1 MKSDAPI
8 GNSVLLHVCCGVCLG
23 HPVQKLRDEGYCVTG
38 YFFNP
43 NIYPEDEYVRRLD
56 AARAMADSLEM
67 ELVEGDYLHDEWLKA
82 VAGLESEKEGGKRCG
97 RCFEFRLEAS
107 HRKSLEIGSYK
118 FTSTLSVSPHKD
130 FKVVSAVGKKI
141 SEKRFLPLDFKKE
154 DGFKKT
160 RDMAGRHSLYCQNYC
175 GCEFSM
181 R

>member
-1 MKSDAPI
+1 MSLITPV
-8 GNSVLLHVCCGVCLG
+8 GNTALLHVCCGVCMG
-23 HPVQKLRDEGYCVTG
+23 WPVHKLRDEGYCVIG
-38 YFFNP
+38 YYFNP
-43 NIYPEDEYVRRLD
+43 NIHPKEEYLKRLN
-56 AARAMADSLEM
+56 AAKQMAESLEM
-67 ELVEGDYLHDEWLKA
+67 ELVEGEYDHESWLKA